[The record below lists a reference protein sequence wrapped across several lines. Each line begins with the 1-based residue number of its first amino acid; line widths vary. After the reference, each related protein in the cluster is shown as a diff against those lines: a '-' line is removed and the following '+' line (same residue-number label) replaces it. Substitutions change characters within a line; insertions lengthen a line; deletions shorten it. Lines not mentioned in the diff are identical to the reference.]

1 MKQRDFDRVIGRDKW
16 KVRLD
21 KYLVE
26 AGLGVSRSEVQRL
39 VESGQVL
46 VDGKRVK
53 SHHLLKGGER
63 VTCTYETPEK
73 LEVKAED
80 IPINVVYEDND
91 VIVVDKP
98 AGMVVHPVRGNLHN
112 TLVNAI
118 LFHSKSLSNGS
129 DPLRPGVIHRLD
141 KDTTGLLVFA
151 KSSLAKAR
159 LGRQMEERAITR
171 KYLAICWGDM
181 PQKSG
186 TIDAPVGRHTFDR
199 TRMAVTPLSSRNAV
213 TTYAVKERF
222 EIATYMELKLL
233 TGRTHQIRVHLQH
246 FGHPVVGDPTY
257 GGRKKSALVDIVKKH
272 LPKINELLELV
283 DRQALHAAV
292 LAFAHPKTGKRLEF
306 SAPLPEDMKGLLDFL
321 RSMRN

>member
-1 MKQRDFDRVIGRDKW
+1 MKQRDFDRVVGKDKW
-16 KVRLD
+16 KIRLD

-63 VTCTYETPEK
+63 VTCTYEKPEK

-80 IPINVVYEDND
+80 IPIEVVYEDDD

-98 AGMVVHPVRGNLHN
+98 AGMVVHPVRGNLHS
-112 TLVNAI
+112 TLVNAL
-118 LFHSKSLSNGS
+118 LFHCKSISDGS
-129 DPLRPGVIHRLD
+129 DSLRPGVIHRLD

-159 LGRQMEERAITR
+159 LGRQMEKRDITR
-171 KYLAICWGDM
+171 KYLAVCWGDM

-199 TRMAVTPLSSRNAV
+199 TKMAVTPLSSRNAI
-213 TTYAVKERF
+213 TTYTVRERF
-222 EIATYMELKLL
+222 GIATYMELKLQ

-257 GGRKKSALVDIVKKH
+257 GGRKKSALVDVVKKH
-272 LPKINELLELV
+272 LTRINDLLELV

-292 LAFAHPKTGKRLEF
+292 LGFAHPKTGKELEF
-306 SAPLPEDMKGLLDFL
+306 SSPLPQDMTNLLDYL
-321 RSMRN
+321 RNIRN

>member
-1 MKQRDFDRVIGRDKW
+1 MRQRDFDRVVGKDKW
-16 KVRLD
+16 KIRLD

-26 AGLGVSRSEVQRL
+26 AGLGVSRTEVQRL

-46 VDGKRVK
+46 VDGRRVK

-63 VTCTYETPEK
+63 VTCTYETREK
-73 LEVKAED
+73 LDVEPED
-80 IPINVVYEDND
+80 IPLNVVFEDSD

-98 AGMVVHPVRGNLHN
+98 AGMVVHPVRGNLHK
-112 TLVNAI
+112 TLVNAL
-118 LFHSKSLSNGS
+118 LFHCKSLSDGE

-151 KSSLAKAR
+151 KSSLAKAN
-159 LGRQMEERAITR
+159 LGRQMEKRTVTR
-171 KYLAICWGDM
+171 KYLAVCWGDM

-213 TTYAVKERF
+213 TRYTVSERF
-222 EIATYMELKLL
+222 GIASYMELKLF

-257 GGRKKSALVDIVKKH
+257 GGRKKSALVDIVKDH
-272 LPKINELLELV
+272 LTRMNDLLEII

-292 LAFAHPKTGKRLEF
+292 LGFEHPRTGAELEF
-306 SAPLPEDMKGLLDFL
+306 TSPLPQDMTDLLDFL
-321 RSMRN
+321 RRLRN